1 MLPSRGATT
10 DCIVAVAV
18 HSCSS
23 KVVKGCLLSLQH
35 HLRFIPV
42 VIVSRYYSASAGSPE
57 LLSAHSE
64 SSHGVHSTSLV
75 QPNSEATATRQ
86 QLLMALSLLKHLAH
100 NSPAACEAIVAAGVM
115 DTVRRYPA
123 TGLPMC

>member
-23 KVVKGCLLSLQH
+23 KTVQSCLLSSQH
-35 HLRFIPV
+35 HPRFFPV
-42 VIVSRYYSASAGSPE
+42 AVVSWFYSDSAGSPE
-57 LLSAHSE
+57 LLSADSE
-64 SSHGVHSTSLV
+64 SSLGVHSTSVV
-75 QPNSEATATRQ
+75 QLNSAATATRQ

-100 NSPAACEAIVAAGVM
+100 DSPAACEAIVAAGVM
-115 DTVRRYPA
+115 DTVRR
-123 TGLPMC
+123 

>member
-23 KVVKGCLLSLQH
+23 KTVQSCLLLSQH
-35 HLRFIPV
+35 HPRFFPV
-42 VIVSRYYSASAGSPE
+42 VSWFYSDSAGSPE
-57 LLSAHSE
+57 LLSADSE
-64 SSHGVHSTSLV
+64 SNLGVHSTSVV

-86 QLLMALSLLKHLAH
+86 QLLMALSLLRHLAH
-100 NSPAACEAIVAAGVM
+100 DSPAACEAIVAAGVM
-115 DTVRRYPA
+115 DTARR
-123 TGLPMC
+123 